1 MIYNRICVQVPTYA
15 DNAALPAFTSS
26 NRSTPLSHSSKSAL
40 AGLLLWAHAGTDR
53 RTDTAPLR
61 RPCSA
66 CYAGSANELR
76 LSLSDLTRPNFLSPV
91 LIRARPES
99 VRMRTATRSALS
111 RSADGISL
119 SLLIHCHDPMSL
131 HIYANVAT
139 FRQFNFRFFLRLLPG
154 QLALVLHV
162 SFCA

>member
-1 MIYNRICVQVPTYA
+1 MLGQTYGPTPRRYA
-15 DNAALPAFTSS
+15 DPA
-26 NRSTPLSHSSKSAL
+26 P
-40 AGLLLWAHAGTDR
+40 HAD
-53 RTDTAPLR
+53 
-61 RPCSA
+61 
-66 CYAGSANELR
+66 ELR

-91 LIRARPES
+91 LIRARPEG
-99 VRMRTATRSALS
+99 VRMRTATQSALS